1 MAGIFERLGDIL
13 SANINAMLDK
23 AEDPGKMVDQ
33 YLRNAKEDLAEVR
46 KNTAGVMAEEK
57 RCQRNVQELEAEA
70 AELEQYA
77 QKAVLAGNDGDAMT
91 FLGKKQDVE
100 TRLAEARNTY
110 TLAKSNADKMRAA
123 HDKLVSDIE
132 KLESRKANIKA
143 TAAVAKTQK
152 TINKMTADAAG
163 ASSALG
169 AFDRMADKAQ
179 AELDAAMAE
188 AELNSG
194 RDDSVDNLKDKYSG
208 AASPSVSAELQALK
222 AKMGLVQPTEPA
234 PAGDQ

>member
-1 MAGIFERLGDIL
+1 
-13 SANINAMLDK
+13 
-23 AEDPGKMVDQ
+23 
-33 YLRNAKEDLAEVR
+33 
-46 KNTAGVMAEEK
+46 
-57 RCQRNVQELEAEA
+57 
-70 AELEQYA
+70 
-77 QKAVLAGNDGDAMT
+77 
-91 FLGKKQDVE
+91 
-100 TRLAEARNTY
+100 
-110 TLAKSNADKMRAA
+110 MRAA
-123 HDKLVSDIE
+123 HDERVSDIE

-222 AKMGLVQPTEPA
+222 AKMGLVQPAEPA
-234 PAGDQ
+234 PTGDQ